1 MAKQFPGAGK
11 AETGGTKVIP
21 GSRRK
26 NPVPPLKKEH
36 REFYS
41 ANFSALS
48 APIAGLNRFPR
59 RKNSSNGSDSRP
71 PADLRADCG
80 RDRGTG
86 YTVTTRHVFS
96 VFCRR
101 AAASLLPISQPN
113 SAFRG
118 RKCNQRAEGGG
129 GGQPDAVA
137 ESLVSIN
144 SHGNF
149 IPMAPHPN
157 LLALK
162 KTRYATAAQFQLGPG
177 PGLSHE
183 LAAIHR

>member
-86 YTVTTRHVFS
+86 YTVTTSHVFS
-96 VFCRR
+96 RCSPRTADTCYRFGN
-101 AAASLLPISQPN
+101 PISISRRKACVRR
-113 SAFRG
+113 SAR
-118 RKCNQRAEGGG
+118 
-129 GGQPDAVA
+129 
-137 ESLVSIN
+137 
-144 SHGNF
+144 
-149 IPMAPHPN
+149 
-157 LLALK
+157 
-162 KTRYATAAQFQLGPG
+162 
-177 PGLSHE
+177 LS
-183 LAAIHR
+183 AD